1 MKTKNYKIDDLIEEA
16 GEFLTKG
23 TLDKEVLSA
32 FMRIAFMRGEC
43 TQMEKD
49 IQKLNEKSQN
59 GWHGVGV
66 GEIKTYP
73 LSPEEEAKMEKVRA

>member
-43 TQMEKD
+43 TQIEKD
-49 IQKLNEKSQN
+49 IKNTPDFRPKRRLY
-59 GWHGVGV
+59 GLH
-66 GEIKTYP
+66 
-73 LSPEEEAKMEKVRA
+73 